1 MIDMNREKLLEIA
14 KPIIFSTL
22 MVRAILDGKK
32 TMTRRVVKF
41 PEGTTGRLPPSGARD
56 YLYYP
61 GGIKRAR
68 YKAGDILWVRETW
81 AWLPSWNCDSP
92 ACSCCPDFYKGERG
106 HFIYKENLPDW
117 EGGWKPSRYMPKAA
131 ARIFLRVTA
140 DSRFERLQDMDIDE
154 MIKEGVKV
162 DDITTTQGIIEY
174 RVVDRFEELWDSI
187 NAKRGYPYEA
197 NPWVE
202 VVEFEKIGG

>member
-81 AWLPSWNCDSP
+81 CELPKHKYHYRAD
-92 ACSCCPDFYKGERG
+92 AGRG
-106 HFIYKENLPDW
+106 TDKEFFEAVTDIKW
-117 EGGWKPSRYMPKAA
+117 RPSRYMPKAA